1 MSLNS
6 LASSRNTSAVRIQE
20 ALSLLVPF
28 HELPET
34 EQMRIRHLKSQF
46 PYDDQLIEHL
56 KDVDLMQL
64 VEYLAWIPF
73 QNFVN
78 VEHVGQGGFST
89 VMKGTIKSYKARSG
103 YIHDAVFALKTIDK
117 FMVGELAVL
126 STVITLR
133 NSTQDFVST
142 IGLSRQKGSDNYL
155 IVMDFETGGSLEE
168 KFNTAPQTSLWGDI
182 YNVRIV
188 LAQIY
193 PIGLT
198 HHDLHPGNIIFGKY
212 DASFK
217 QKSNSIGSGV
227 TTSHLLLFEVFS
239 AVEMSDGAGMG
250 RVNERHHVSQTA
262 MAASWKGL
270 MAGVGFDNV
279 ELGGNVVAGTMA
291 LGGVSVKA
299 VSILWRETEGEEAI
313 LTDTKLL

>member
-117 FMVGELAVL
+117 FMVGEAVL

-155 IVMDFETGGSLEE
+155 IDIINECWRIDPTKRPTASIISRRLFQAKVELDWFRRYNIPSFIIRSFLSSGKLSRKTKTHVEKRVADHQQDLDSDNSNFSL
-168 KFNTAPQTSLWGDI
+168 FTAPVS
-182 YNVRIV
+182 
-188 LAQIY
+188 
-193 PIGLT
+193 
-198 HHDLHPGNIIFGKY
+198 
-212 DASFK
+212 S
-217 QKSNSIGSGV
+217 V
-227 TTSHLLLFEVFS
+227 TLQELRKPKLI
-239 AVEMSDGAGMG
+239 SD
-250 RVNERHHVSQTA
+250 TA
-262 MAASWKGL
+262 KPFAL
-270 MAGVGFDNV
+270 
-279 ELGGNVVAGTMA
+279 GNVGWS
-291 LGGVSVKA
+291 GDGS
-299 VSILWRETEGEEAI
+299 SQ
-313 LTDTKLL
+313 